1 MNILRYDT
9 DKINFED
16 LVEIIKVFREN
27 NMEVIAVPKD
37 VDVLIDCDTAT
48 LYWIKGQIEKAIKTK
63 ELMND

>member
-9 DKINFED
+9 DKINYED
-16 LVEIIKVFREN
+16 LVEICNAFRAK

-37 VDVLIDCDTAT
+37 VDVLLDCDTAT
-48 LYWIKGQIEKAIKTK
+48 LYWIKEQIEKAIRTK

>member
-9 DKINFED
+9 DKIDYED
-16 LVEIIKVFREN
+16 LLEIVKVFREN
-27 NMEVIAVPKD
+27 NIEVIAIPKD

-48 LYWIKGQIEKAIKTK
+48 LYWIKGQIEKAIETK

>member
-9 DKINFED
+9 NKISYEV
-16 LVEIIKVFREN
+16 LLEITNTFRTKN
-27 NMEVIAVPKD
+27 IEVIAIPKD

-48 LYWIKGQIEKAIKTK
+48 LYWVKEQIEKAIRKN

>member
-9 DKINFED
+9 DKIDYED
-16 LVEIIKVFREN
+16 LLEIVKVFREN
-27 NMEVIAVPKD
+27 NMEVIAIPKD

-48 LYWIKGQIEKAIKTK
+48 LYWIKGQIEKAIETK